1 MPGPKARP
9 PTSADVEELLAE
21 IIRHHEA
28 TGVLPSAS
36 EIAAMAGG
44 DSNLASRLAEA
55 AYRYLSIS
63 ASLDTGAIDFNSL
76 QTPLPDAP
84 SRPVS
89 ADTLP
94 VFEGFRT
101 IERIGTGGMGE
112 IYKLQDLT
120 LDRTVAAKVVRRQ
133 AGGPRTTAAEFL
145 REARSLALFS
155 DPRIVRIFE
164 CRTETE
170 PAVIIMEFVEG
181 FELGRLAPSLEFR
194 QRARI
199 MREVCDAVEHAHTL
213 GIQHRDLK
221 PANIMLDAALSP
233 KILDFGLS
241 DSNAWRGHLR
251 GTPTYIAPEQLD
263 PSQPIDGRTDVY
275 ALGVIFYELLCGAV
289 PYSGST
295 TEVLAAVEAGQPRL
309 PIEVDARVPDP
320 LQAIALKAMERQPAD
335 RYQSA
340 RDMTRDLERY
350 LNGLPVT
357 ARPTQYAAT
366 LAARVAPHLDQVA
379 EWLRL
384 KLVHP
389 HEANRI
395 SGAYRALQ
403 VRDDDWIVASRALT
417 PSQIA
422 LYLGAFFLFA
432 GALFYFVAHR
442 VYGAVDGLA
451 GPVVILGLPF
461 VGLNVAGRWLYRREH
476 QAVAVAFYLGGLSLL
491 PLFLLIGLHETGW
504 WVAAPDDARQLFSGD
519 VVSNRQMQI
528 TAAVACAWSVWLA
541 LRTRTSA
548 LSTVSAATIFLLG
561 VSVLADFGLR
571 DWLDSNR
578 FDLLALHLAP
588 IVAVYGCAAWWLERS
603 GRPWFAAPAFVA
615 AGIMLV
621 LVLDLWA
628 IDGKL
633 LHYAGLSM
641 RHLQPADVENPMLLD
656 MLTSLALCGMI
667 FYAIAAAFER
677 RGPTAMS
684 AAVLMLFTIAPFSIL
699 EPLAYLSRSAVYHQ
713 RFDWLYL
720 GLAVS
725 IALVSYRRQRKSF
738 YYAGLINSGIAL
750 ILIADRN
757 RWFDKPAWAIAI
769 VAVGI
774 SALVAGFILDA
785 EHRRKS
791 RS

>member
-1 MPGPKARP
+1 MGV
-9 PTSADVEELLAE
+9 DVEDLLAE
-21 IIRHHEA
+21 IIRYHEA
-28 TGVLPSAS
+28 HGELPAAS

-44 DSNLASRLAEA
+44 DPNLASRLVEA
-55 AYRYLSIS
+55 AHRYLSIS
-63 ASLDTGAIDFNSL
+63 ASLDTGAIDIDSL
-76 QTPLPDAP
+76 LGGRPDPPGQSVPGDALPA
-84 SRPVS
+84 
-89 ADTLP
+89 
-94 VFEGFRT
+94 FEGFRT
-101 IERIGTGGMGE
+101 IERIGAGGMGD

-120 LDRTVAAKVVRRQ
+120 LDRTVAAKVTRRQ
-133 AGGPRTTAAEFL
+133 GGGLKATAAEFL
-145 REARSLALFS
+145 REAKSLALFS

-221 PANIMLDAALSP
+221 PSNIMLDGALSP

-241 DSNAWRGHLR
+241 DSDAWRGHLR

-263 PSQPIDGRTDVY
+263 PSQPIDARTDVY
-275 ALGVIFYELLCGAV
+275 ALGVIFYELLCGAT
-289 PYSGST
+289 PYSGLT
-295 TEVLAAVEAGQPRL
+295 TEVLAAVQAGQPRL

-320 LQAIALKAMERQPAD
+320 LQAIALKAMEKRPAD

-340 RDMTRDLERY
+340 RDIARDLDRY

-366 LAARVAPHLDQVA
+366 LAARVSPHLDQVA

-389 HEANRI
+389 HEASRI
-395 SGAYRALQ
+395 ASAYRALQ
-403 VRDDDWIVASRALT
+403 ARDDDWIVASRALT

-442 VYGAVDGLA
+442 VYGAVDGMT
-451 GPVVILGLPF
+451 GPILILGLPF
-461 VGLNVAGRWLYRREH
+461 VGLNLAGRWLYRRDH
-476 QAVAVAFYLGGLSLL
+476 QAVAVAFYLGGISLL
-491 PLFLLIGLHETGW
+491 PLLLLIWLHETGW
-504 WVAAPDDARQLFSGD
+504 WMAVPNDSLELFSGD
-519 VVSNRQMQI
+519 AVSNRQMQI

-548 LSTVSAATIFLLG
+548 LSTVSSVLVFLLG
-561 VSVLADFGLR
+561 ISVLADLGLR
-571 DWLDSNR
+571 DWLESHR

-588 IVAVYGCAAWWLERS
+588 LVAVYGGAGWWLERS
-603 GRPWFAAPAFVA
+603 GRSWFAAPAFVA
-615 AGIMLV
+615 GGIMLV

-628 IDGKL
+628 IDGKF
-633 LHYAGLSM
+633 LHYLGLSM
-641 RHLQPADVENPMLLD
+641 RHLQPSDVHDPMLLD
-656 MLTSLALCGMI
+656 MLTALALCGVI

-677 RGPTAMS
+677 RGSAAMS
-684 AAVLMLFTIAPFSIL
+684 TAVLLLFTIAPFSIL
-699 EPLAYLSRSAVYHQ
+699 EPLAYLSRSAVYNQ

-720 GLAVS
+720 GLAVG
-725 IALVSYRRQRKSF
+725 IALISYRRQRKSF
-738 YYAGLINSGIAL
+738 YYAGLINSGLAL

-757 RWFDKPAWAIAI
+757 QWFDKPAWAITI
-769 VAVGI
+769 VGVGI
-774 SALVAGFILDA
+774 SALITGFALDA
-785 EHRRKS
+785 QRRR
-791 RS
+791 RSGS